1 MHCSACGASIQQCPP
16 PNLLILVFV
25 PVRSHLLPLLIQQ
38 LSCPPPPLPTSSH
51 LLLLVLLLVQGA
63 SCCVSCGAQVLV
75 SPLTWEVL
83 PLVAFELEPG
93 ISEGEALA
101 LLGEDT
107 GVGDEAGAR

>member
-1 MHCSACGASIQQCPP
+1 
-16 PNLLILVFV
+16 
-25 PVRSHLLPLLIQQ
+25 
-38 LSCPPPPLPTSSH
+38 
-51 LLLLVLLLVQGA
+51 
-63 SCCVSCGAQVLV
+63 VLV